1 MTAKNLGESGENP
14 LVPNAKLRAM
24 YTKMVEARVLDEA
37 TIKRLKARGRRRIAT
52 VRGQEAIRIS
62 TTSDLTEN
70 DLISDS
76 KPSAAMGLLLGGDPA
91 SLLRGLTQKKE
102 DAEKAFSEAGVSR
115 VLRSVDDEE
124 DRLRYAAGAALA
136 LKSQGHK
143 GILVAYAYKDEASR
157 ATWRRVLASAA
168 KLELPI
174 LFVVLSQKSVRKSG
188 SERAVLCNLA
198 RTAGVP
204 GIPVDAC
211 DAVAVYRVVQ
221 ESLGRM
227 RGGDG
232 PVLIES
238 VSWRLEGTRS
248 GTDDPLEHLKEFLLA
263 RKICDQAWFKQ
274 TDKAVRKRLSQK

>member
-37 TIKRLKARGRRRIAT
+37 TIKRLKARGRRRITT

-62 TTSDLTEN
+62 TTTDLTEN

-102 DAEKAFSEAGVSR
+102 DPEKVLTESGVSR
-115 VLRSVDDEE
+115 FLRSVDDEE

-136 LKSQGHK
+136 LKSQGHR
-143 GILVAYAYKDEASR
+143 GILVAYAYKDEVSR
-157 ATWRRVLASAA
+157 ATWRRVLASVA

-174 LFVVLSQKSVRKSG
+174 LFVVLSPKSVRKG
-188 SERAVLCNLA
+188 GVERAELCNLA

-238 VSWRLEGTRS
+238 VSWRVEGARG
-248 GTDDPLEHLKEFLLA
+248 GTD
-263 RKICDQAWFKQ
+263 R
-274 TDKAVRKRLSQK
+274 

>member
-1 MTAKNLGESGENP
+1 MTAKNLSESGENP

-37 TIKRLKARGRRRIAT
+37 TIKRLKARGRRRITT

-62 TTSDLTEN
+62 TTTDLTEN
-70 DLISDS
+70 DLVSDS
-76 KPSAAMGLLLGGDPA
+76 KLSASMGLLLGGDPA
-91 SLLRGLTQKKE
+91 SLLRGLTQKKDPE
-102 DAEKAFSEAGVSR
+102 EVFAEAGIGR
-115 VLRSVDDEE
+115 FLRIVDDEE

-136 LKSQGHK
+136 LKSQGHR
-143 GILVAYAYKDEASR
+143 GIVVAYAYKNEVPR
-157 ATWRRVLASAA
+157 AAWRRVLAPVA

-174 LFVVLSQKSVRKSG
+174 LFVALSQKGASKSG
-188 SERAVLCNLA
+188 AERAELCNLA

-238 VSWRLEGTRS
+238 VSWRIEGARG
-248 GTDDPLEHLKEFLLA
+248 GTEDPLKHLKEFLLA